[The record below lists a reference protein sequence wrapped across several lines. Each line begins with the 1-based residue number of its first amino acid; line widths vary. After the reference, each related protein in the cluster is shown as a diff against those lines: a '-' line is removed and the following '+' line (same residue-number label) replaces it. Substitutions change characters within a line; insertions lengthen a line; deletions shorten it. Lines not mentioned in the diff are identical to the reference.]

1 MPRLKTRRD
10 LLYAIADKIG
20 GERGKRMRE
29 LVRHSDFPAMLD
41 RPLPADEYARQLEN
55 AERDL
60 PMILANLEKLGPAD
74 PGTWGFPN

>member
-1 MPRLKTRRD
+1 MPKTRRD

-29 LVRHSDFPAMLD
+29 AVRKTRFPELLD
-41 RPLPADEYARQLEN
+41 RPMTDEEFATQLRN

-60 PMILANLEKLGPAD
+60 PQVLASLETLRES

>member
-1 MPRLKTRRD
+1 MAKTRRD
-10 LLYAIADKIG
+10 LLNAIADKIG

-29 LVRHSDFPAMLD
+29 LVKHSAFRDLLD
-41 RPLPADEYARQLEN
+41 RELTDEDYADQLNN

-60 PMILANLEKLGPAD
+60 PMVLANLERLGPEK

>member
-1 MPRLKTRRD
+1 MAKTRRD
-10 LLYAIADKIG
+10 LLYAIAKKIG

-29 LVRHSDFPAMLD
+29 LVRHSPFRDLLD
-41 RPLPADEYARQLEN
+41 RPLSDEEFADQLDN

-60 PMILANLEKLGPAD
+60 PAVLANLERLGPEK

>member
-1 MPRLKTRRD
+1 MAKTRRD

-29 LVRHSDFPAMLD
+29 LIKHSAFRDLLD
-41 RPLPADEYARQLEN
+41 RPLTDEDFADQLNN

-60 PMILANLEKLGPAD
+60 PAVLSNLEWLGPEQ